1 MKKVI
6 SILSVLFLI
15 STVVNANNVISESED
30 TLLGSWVFTVNEAPW
45 EYSRGKVVFE
55 KNDENELEGKVI
67 FDTGRQIPIITISL
81 TDESLSFQ
89 VNVDGYNVTSFMTL
103 EGDSMTGHVETVEG
117 NMNFSAQR
125 EISEG

>member
-45 EYSRGKVVFE
+45 EYSRGKVGFE

>member
-1 MKKVI
+1 M
-6 SILSVLFLI
+6 
-15 STVVNANNVISESED
+15 ISESED